1 MSGRG
6 ELVKF
11 TLLFKK
17 GPLTDHDKKVLKDK
31 INAIIEE
38 ASNTITIE
46 AMVEAS
52 DEDLQ
57 REMEKIARD
66 KEK

>member
-38 ASNTITIE
+38 ASTTITIE

-52 DEDLQ
+52 PEDLR
-57 REMEKIARD
+57 RERD
-66 KEK
+66 KIERGKK